1 MINVN
6 KIAKKVANEPLEDEL
21 RNWIIGETEDGHMPL
36 VKKEKKQTEEEMYM
50 PTSEEDE
57 LDNWIVGETE
67 DGHMPLVRK
76 PQHVIDED
84 RGDEIRQMRKEQA
97 QREMYDDPVMNW
109 SGLR

>member
-1 MINVN
+1 MLEYVHR
-6 KIAKKVANEPLEDEL
+6 IAEKVANEPLEDEL
-21 RNWIIGETEDGHMPL
+21 RNWII
-36 VKKEKKQTEEEMYM
+36 
-50 PTSEEDE
+50 
-57 LDNWIVGETE
+57 GETE

-84 RGDEIRQMRKEQA
+84 RGDEIRQQRKEQA

>member
-1 MINVN
+1 MLEYVHR
-6 KIAKKVANEPLEDEL
+6 IAEKVANEPLEDEL
-21 RNWIIGETEDGHMPL
+21 RNWII
-36 VKKEKKQTEEEMYM
+36 
-50 PTSEEDE
+50 
-57 LDNWIVGETE
+57 GETE

-97 QREMYDDPVMNW
+97 QREKYDDPVMNW

>member
-1 MINVN
+1 MLEYVHR
-6 KIAKKVANEPLEDEL
+6 IAEKVANEPIDDEL
-21 RNWIIGETEDGHMPL
+21 E
-36 VKKEKKQTEEEMYM
+36 
-50 PTSEEDE
+50 
-57 LDNWIVGETE
+57 NWIVGDTE

-97 QREMYDDPVMNW
+97 QREMYDDPYLNW

>member
-1 MINVN
+1 MLEYVHR
-6 KIAKKVANEPLEDEL
+6 IAEKVANEPIDDEL
-21 RNWIIGETEDGHMPL
+21 RNWII
-36 VKKEKKQTEEEMYM
+36 
-50 PTSEEDE
+50 
-57 LDNWIVGETE
+57 GETE

-84 RGDEIRQMRKEQA
+84 RGDEIRQQRKEQA

>member
-1 MINVN
+1 MAKRNGN
-6 KIAKKVANEPLEDEL
+6 KQKRQTKDEY
-21 RNWIIGETEDGHMPL
+21 
-36 VKKEKKQTEEEMYM
+36 YM

-84 RGDEIRQMRKEQA
+84 RGDEIRQLRKEQA
-97 QREMYDDPVMNW
+97 QREMYDDPVMNC

>member
-1 MINVN
+1 MINVD
-6 KIAKKVANEPLEDEL
+6 KIAEKVANEPLEDEL
-21 RNWIIGETEDGHMPL
+21 
-36 VKKEKKQTEEEMYM
+36 K
-50 PTSEEDE
+50 
-57 LDNWIVGETE
+57 NWIVGETE

-84 RGDEIRQMRKEQA
+84 RADEIRQLRKEQA

>member
-1 MINVN
+1 MAKRNGN
-6 KIAKKVANEPLEDEL
+6 KQKRQTKDEYY
-21 RNWIIGETEDGHMPL
+21 I
-36 VKKEKKQTEEEMYM
+36 

-84 RGDEIRQMRKEQA
+84 RGDEIRQLRKEQA
-97 QREMYDDPVMNW
+97 QREMYDDPFMNW

>member
-1 MINVN
+1 MNETKQKLTALFKRGWLNDEEINTLEHMDIGV
-6 KIAKKVANEPLEDEL
+6 KVYPIDDEL
-21 RNWIIGETEDGHMPL
+21 E
-36 VKKEKKQTEEEMYM
+36 
-50 PTSEEDE
+50 
-57 LDNWIVGETE
+57 NWIVGDTE

-84 RGDEIRQMRKEQA
+84 RGDEIRQSRKEQA

>member
-1 MINVN
+1 MAKRNGN
-6 KIAKKVANEPLEDEL
+6 KQKRQTKDEY
-21 RNWIIGETEDGHMPL
+21 
-36 VKKEKKQTEEEMYM
+36 YM

-67 DGHMPLVRK
+67 ERHMPLVRK

-84 RGDEIRQMRKEQA
+84 RGDEIRQLRKEQA
-97 QREMYDDPVMNW
+97 QREMYDDPFMNW

>member
-1 MINVN
+1 MLEYVHR
-6 KIAKKVANEPLEDEL
+6 IAEKVANEPLEDEL
-21 RNWIIGETEDGHMPL
+21 RNWII
-36 VKKEKKQTEEEMYM
+36 
-50 PTSEEDE
+50 
-57 LDNWIVGETE
+57 GETE

-84 RGDEIRQMRKEQA
+84 RGDEIRQSRKEQA